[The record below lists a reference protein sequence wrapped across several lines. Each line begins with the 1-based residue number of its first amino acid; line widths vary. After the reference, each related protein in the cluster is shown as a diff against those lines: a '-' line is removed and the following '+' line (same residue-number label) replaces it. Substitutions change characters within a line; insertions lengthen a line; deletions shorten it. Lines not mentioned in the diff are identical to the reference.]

1 VAVIDATGDPA
12 VLAELTAAVCERGVV
27 VLAGEYLGRVPFDL
41 YPDLH
46 LRGLTAVGIPR
57 PLADGLE
64 PSDAESLS
72 EATLATPDWPLPA
85 ALWYRLET

>member
-1 VAVIDATGDPA
+1 VANEIRRLVGAAHAGRRRAAPVAVIDATGDPA

-46 LRGLTAVGIPR
+46 LRGLTAVGIP
-57 PLADGLE
+57 
-64 PSDAESLS
+64 
-72 EATLATPDWPLPA
+72 
-85 ALWYRLET
+85 